1 MKPGRFE
8 LKVGP
13 RPGKRWSWADFIRL
27 PISKVTRDFPC
38 ITKWSKFDAAWEGVT
53 VDELLADAAAH
64 RFFPRDFFA
73 ISKED
78 YAVDF
83 GIGIW
88 KVLVA

>member
-13 RPGKRWSWADFIRL
+13 RPGNRWSWADFIRL

-53 VDELLADAAAH
+53 VDELLADAG
-64 RFFPRDFFA
+64 RIDSF
-73 ISKED
+73 
-78 YAVDF
+78 
-83 GIGIW
+83 
-88 KVLVA
+88 LVTSSQSAKKIMQ